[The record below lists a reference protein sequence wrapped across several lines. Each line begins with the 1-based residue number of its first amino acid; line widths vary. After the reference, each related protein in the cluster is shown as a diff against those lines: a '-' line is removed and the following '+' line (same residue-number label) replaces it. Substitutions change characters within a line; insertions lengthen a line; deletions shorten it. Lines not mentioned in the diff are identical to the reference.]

1 MHTSITMSS
10 NLRQAVARLRA
21 AVATRQKNPYLRDTA
36 APTVPLLTP
45 SESRARRAAFEKYRP
60 PQKVPPLAV
69 AAVLR
74 ELYPADRHLS
84 RFGNPHRTKV
94 NHAAVL
100 EAYGLL
106 PRPGLAHLGYEDF
119 ESFMA
124 AVLRRRDFLKPGS
137 LNAENLAARSAEQL
151 LQNYEIGSSRRQRH
165 LRAVWQVMDDASAMG
180 IAVLKHEQLELVKM
194 TFFREKPDVMAAI
207 RAAMTKVRV
216 DHVKYGT
223 WRSLVDSAATI
234 TLDFDTY
241 RQVLARLDRLDPE
254 VRNTFLY
261 VAMRQNNRELTEQLM
276 QEPPEWDEETFRTVL
291 ETLSIQKDE
300 RFFSALQT
308 LASSGLGRVD
318 IRVYNSVIAGL
329 CRFGYLDD
337 AENLAAVFSERFE
350 QEAAPFLA
358 LMTQNHKSQYGAT
371 IAAERKQGPFKHA
384 LYPTENT
391 FLPLLR
397 SVGRGT
403 PFSFVARVLFLMD
416 YWRLPLTTRVIKS
429 AFRAFQQAQ
438 FSRENFVFVISA
450 VISTHDAAY
459 DSVDGWISSRREH
472 VPDRV
477 LETLREV
484 KPSTQVSGG
493 TFIKLS
499 DELVDLACDALI
511 TVTGAREHD
520 QIRRLREN
528 YRGLLKES
536 RTRKYTGFSPTA
548 GDLFERD
555 GSTYIKKGFLIE
567 MMEVAGEEGE

>member
-1 MHTSITMSS
+1 MSS

-21 AVATRQKNPYLRDTA
+21 AVATRLKNPYLQAMSIAST
-36 APTVPLLTP
+36 PLLTP
-45 SESRARRAAFEKYRP
+45 DESRARRAAFEKYRP
-60 PQKVPPLAV
+60 PQNVPPLAV

-74 ELYPADRHLS
+74 ELYPADRNLS
-84 RFGNPHRTKV
+84 RFRNPHRTYV
-94 NHAAVL
+94 NHAAIL

-106 PRPGLAHLGYEDF
+106 PRPGLAYLGYEDF

-124 AVLRRRDFLKPGS
+124 AVLRRRDFLKPVS
-137 LNAENLAARSAEQL
+137 LTAENLAARSAEQL
-151 LQNYEIGSSRRQRH
+151 LQNYEIGNSRRQRH
-165 LRAVWQVMDDASAMG
+165 LRAVWQVMNDASAMG
-180 IAVLKHEQLELVKM
+180 IAVLKYEQLELVKM

-207 RAAMTKVRV
+207 RSAMTKVRT

-223 WRSLVDSAATI
+223 WRSLVDAAAI
-234 TLDFDTY
+234 VTLDSATY
-241 RQVLARLDRLDPE
+241 RQVLARLDGLDPE

-261 VAMRQNNRELTEQLM
+261 VAMRQNNRELAEQLM
-276 QEPPEWDEETFRTVL
+276 QDPPKWDEETFRTVL
-291 ETLSIQKDE
+291 ETLSLQKDE
-300 RFFSALQT
+300 RFFSVLDG
-308 LASSGLGRVD
+308 LSSSGLDRVD
-318 IRVYNSVIAGL
+318 IRVYNSVVAGL
-329 CRFGYLDD
+329 CRFGYFEE
-337 AENLAAVFSERFE
+337 AENLVAAFSERSE
-350 QEAAPFLA
+350 HVAAPFLA
-358 LMTQNHKSQYGAT
+358 LMTEDDKSQYTAAM
-371 IAAERKQGPFKHA
+371 AAEKSHGPFEHA

-403 PFSFVARVLFLMD
+403 SFSLVARVLFLME

-450 VISTHDAAY
+450 VISAHDAAY
-459 DSVDGWISSRREH
+459 DSADEWINTKLDH

-477 LETLREV
+477 LETLQGV
-484 KPSTQVSGG
+484 KLSTQIREG

-499 DELVDLACDALI
+499 DELVELACDALI

-528 YRGLLKES
+528 YRGLLKEFRS
-536 RTRKYTGFSPTA
+536 RKYTETSPSA

-567 MMEVAGEEGE
+567 MMEVADDEGE